1 MAKGPTSTE
10 NTTSPTD
17 FFKVL
22 GDLMIEHLL
31 YGEKPKDIYVE
42 CEVKDVNEGGDAID

>member
-1 MAKGPTSTE
+1 MARQHTNTE
-10 NTTSPTD
+10 TTTSHTD

>member
-10 NTTSPTD
+10 TITFLTD
-17 FFKVL
+17 YFKVL

-42 CEVKDVNEGGDAID
+42 CEVKDVE